1 MFAKYLSAG
10 GYFVKTI
17 MQLTE
22 KIKTML
28 SAFAF
33 TRRQPMKLIFTWG
46 TRAIHLRSISVF
58 HCPNRNELFQ
68 IIETTQQ
75 TSLFSEDGAT
85 A

>member
-33 TRRQPMKLIFTWG
+33 TRQPMKLIFTWG

-58 HCPNRNELFQ
+58 HCPNGNELFQ

>member
-33 TRRQPMKLIFTWG
+33 TRQPMKLIFT
-46 TRAIHLRSISVF
+46 
-58 HCPNRNELFQ
+58 
-68 IIETTQQ
+68 
-75 TSLFSEDGAT
+75 
-85 A
+85 